1 MIKTLWNVIKGFLVN
16 NKKGFLI
23 VGLLIWCV
31 GIFYQF
37 GVNHG
42 KTITTQKYATQ
53 QAKQTVDT
61 LNQLIT
67 STKQLTEIAINVS
80 DALSQQIAERKLY
93 DEQSTQAL
101 QEALNK
107 TADNRSHCV
116 FDDSVLQFIDSARTS
131 AAKATTYG
139 ITGTTNSSMRTTSK
153 TLK

>member
-1 MIKTLWNVIKGFLVN
+1 MLGAILVVS
-16 NKKGFLI
+16 
-23 VGLLIWCV
+23 VGSV
-31 GIFYQF
+31 YRM
-37 GVNHG
+37 GVSHG
-42 KTITTQKYATQ
+42 KSV
-53 QAKQTVDT
+53 AKQEYTTLQAQKTSDA

-67 STKQLTEIAINVS
+67 STKQLTETAINVS
-80 DALSQQIAERKLY
+80 EALSQQIAERKLY

-153 TLK
+153 TPK